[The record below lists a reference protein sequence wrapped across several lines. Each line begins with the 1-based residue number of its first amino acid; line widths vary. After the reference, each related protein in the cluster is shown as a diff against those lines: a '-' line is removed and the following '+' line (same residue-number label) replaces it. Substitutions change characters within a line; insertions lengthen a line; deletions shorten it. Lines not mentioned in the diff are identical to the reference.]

1 MAQRSYRRSVVRRRR
16 ATAVRRRATT
26 ARRRRATTVRRRANA
41 TGGRSKAGEVAKK
54 LAIAA
59 GSITDPSDFAQFIQ
73 PRLLSGK
80 CYPGLLKATYTCCN
94 ISSSAGQYPGC
105 NQYLLLTCNPGISF
119 DAADTKYGIAAY
131 RAATSGTA
139 FTSDTSLMADF
150 ISNVS
155 VNSTTIRDLNI
166 KAISQQLTYNGQYSQ
181 CKGRV
186 WAGNIPNGAVIA
198 GTMSPAMLMVYP
210 GIKEYGMDEILG
222 GLLTVWGS
230 KQSTHANDF
239 VALNGNND
247 DYNLPVIMIYEAP
260 LDPTWTAGSST
271 RSTNSIVIQHDIS
284 FDYRPNVNTNF
295 QPLVDIKP
303 DTGGV
308 TPDEWNLTSKKLAT
322 MPNSTHLSKGINPM
336 KGASWPFNQAG
347 YGSVEAAYL
356 GFTDLTTEIKAWVPG
371 IASWAV
377 DMISG
382 LVSDL
387 GSDPEIA
394 SLVYGAI
401 RQDPMAINTLLQRAA
416 VYGGRQG
423 IRAGLGRPGPPRAP
437 GY

>member
-1 MAQRSYRRSVVRRRR
+1 MAQRSYRRRVTRVKRKARARTVTRRR
-16 ATAVRRRATT
+16 
-26 ARRRRATTVRRRANA
+26 TVRRRANA
-41 TGGRSKAGEVAKK
+41 TGGRSKSGEVAKK
-54 LAIAA
+54 LAVAA

-94 ISSSAGQYPGC
+94 ISSAAGQYPGC
-105 NQYLLLTCNPGISF
+105 NQYLMLTCNPGISF
-119 DAADTKYGIAAY
+119 DAADTKYGLAAY

-198 GTMSPAMLMVYP
+198 GTMSPAMLMTYP
-210 GIKEYGMDEILG
+210 GIKEYGMDEVLG

-239 VALNGNND
+239 VPLNGNQD

-260 LDPTWTAGSST
+260 LDPAWSAAAIT
-271 RSTNSIVIQHDIS
+271 RSTNNIVIQHDIS

-295 QPLVDIKP
+295 QPLVELLP

-308 TPDEWNLTSKKLAT
+308 TPDEWNLTSKKLAM

-347 YGSVEAAYL
+347 YGSVEKSYL
-356 GFTDLTTEIKAWVPG
+356 GFGDLVTEIKAFVPG

-394 SLVYGAI
+394 ALVYGAV
-401 RQDPMAINTLLQRAA
+401 RQDPAAITSLMQRAA
-416 VYGGRQG
+416 VYGSRQG
-423 IRAGLGRPGPPRAP
+423 LRAARGAPGPPRAP